1 MCFVEAELLV
11 LFRLFLTENTLL
23 LDVNVC
29 ALIFPISELETES
42 ARILHNANMDKRTIP
57 IVFDSD
63 GVMKMKTL
71 NMDSVLQTF
80 FVRKYKCF
88 ECQRLYCSDCRSWK
102 SCWDLK
108 YSDWL
113 TSTNR
118 HQNDLG
124 IVLRW
129 CIRSACP
136 IMWRKPKARFCYLL
150 SSSSTVDVAPSQP
163 LYENMCINLMG
174 PAHPESNQFDR

>member
-1 MCFVEAELLV
+1 MLLYRRLSSGMSFKIYFLLIFCNNKLYFTFKFRKFFDIKVNLFIFPLMCFVEAELLV

-71 NMDSVLQTF
+71 NMDS
-80 FVRKYKCF
+80 RSYKPF
-88 ECQRLYCSDCRSWK
+88 LYA
-102 SCWDLK
+102 
-108 YSDWL
+108 
-113 TSTNR
+113 STNASNA
-118 HQNDLG
+118 ND
-124 IVLRW
+124 
-129 CIRSACP
+129 CIAVTAGRGNP
-136 IMWRKPKARFCYLL
+136 VG
-150 SSSSTVDVAPSQP
+150 T
-163 LYENMCINLMG
+163 
-174 PAHPESNQFDR
+174 